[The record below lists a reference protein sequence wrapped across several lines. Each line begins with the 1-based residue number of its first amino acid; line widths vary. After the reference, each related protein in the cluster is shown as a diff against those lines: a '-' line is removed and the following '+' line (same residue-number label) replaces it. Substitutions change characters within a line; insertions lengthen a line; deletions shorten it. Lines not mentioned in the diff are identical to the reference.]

1 MYERDFEKSIDDM
14 ISRIVNKID
23 FESIEDSELIFLIEN
38 EVFSYDGYDEKDF
51 NDKNKIVQDIFNV
64 MRGYDILEP
73 LISDESVTE
82 IMCNGYDHIFIERNG
97 KLEKVNMKFSDKE
110 RYNNL
115 LQKIASDINRK
126 VDFMNPIVDARLKN
140 GSRVNIVLDPVA
152 INGPILTVR
161 KFSSKLF
168 SIDDLIG
175 FESFSKSCG
184 YFLKKMVNEKKNIF
198 ISGGTGS
205 GKTTLLN
212 ALCNEISS
220 DERIITIEDSAE
232 IKIEGIENY
241 ISLEKRNKNMEGKG
255 EITISDLIKTS
266 LRMRPDRII
275 VGEIRGRE
283 ALDML
288 QAMNTGH
295 DGSIST
301 GHSNSAIDMISRI
314 ETMVISNF
322 EIPISSVKRQISSA
336 IDIIVHLSRMRDG
349 SRKITEI
356 FKVKGIKED
365 EIELEKLFEYSY
377 DKRILLKVG
386 EFYD

>member
-1 MYERDFEKSIDDM
+1 MYEQDFEKPIDDM

-38 EVFSYDGYDEKDF
+38 EVFSYDEYDEKDF
-51 NDKNKIVQDIFNV
+51 SDKNKIVQDIFNV

-82 IMCNGYDHIFIERNG
+82 IMCNGHDRIFIERNG
-97 KLEKVNMKFSDKE
+97 KLEKVNLKFSDKE

-152 INGPILTVR
+152 INGPILTIR

-175 FESFSKSCG
+175 FGSFSESCG
-184 YFLKKMVNEKKNIF
+184 YFLKKMVMEKKNIF

-212 ALCNEISS
+212 ALCNEISF

-232 IKIEGIENY
+232 IKIEGIDNY

-266 LRMRPDRII
+266 LRMRPDRIV
-275 VGEIRGRE
+275 VGEIRGGE

-322 EIPISSVKRQISSA
+322 EIPIASVKRQISSA

-349 SRKITEI
+349 SRKIIEI
-356 FKVKGIKED
+356 FKVKGFKED
-365 EIELEKLFEYSY
+365 EIELKKLFEYSY
-377 DKRILLKVG
+377 DKKILLEVG
-386 EFYD
+386 DFYD